1 MSDRAVTLDTPVR
14 VNPEVLFQDLD
25 GEAVLLHLGSGVYFG
40 LDEVG
45 ARIWSLLAE
54 GADLRTVARTVA
66 SEYAVDEGRCVEDLL
81 DLAAELKTH
90 GLVSAGAAQTPGG

>member
-1 MSDRAVTLDTPVR
+1 MSDAALTLDTPVR

-66 SEYAVDEGRCVEDLL
+66 GEYSVAEARCADDLL
-81 DLAAELKTH
+81 NLVAELQSHT
-90 GLVSAGAAQTPGG
+90 LVE

>member
-1 MSDRAVTLDTPVR
+1 MKDCALTLDTPVR

-45 ARIWSLLAE
+45 ARIWSLLSE

-66 SEYAVDEGRCVEDLL
+66 SEYGVDEVHCSDDLL
-81 DLAAELKTH
+81 DLVGDLKKH
-90 GLVSAGAAQTPGG
+90 ALVA

>member
-1 MSDRAVTLDTPVR
+1 MSDSAVTLDTPVR

-45 ARIWSLLAE
+45 ARIWSLLAK
-54 GADLRTVARTVA
+54 GADLRAIARTVA
-66 SEYAVDEGRCVEDLL
+66 SEYVVDEDRCAADLL
-81 DLAAELKTH
+81 DLVTELEKH
-90 GLVSAGAAQTPGG
+90 ALVS

>member
-1 MSDRAVTLDTPVR
+1 VSEAVATLDTPVR

-25 GEAVLLHLGSGVYFG
+25 GEAVLLHLGSGIYFG

-66 SEYAVDEGRCVEDLL
+66 SEYGVEESRCAADLL
-81 DLAAELKTH
+81 ELVADFEKH
-90 GLVSAGAAQTPGG
+90 ALVN

>member
-1 MSDRAVTLDTPVR
+1 MSAVTLDTPVR
-14 VNPEVLFQDLD
+14 VSPEVLFQDLD

-54 GADLRTVARTVA
+54 GADLRTVARAVA
-66 SEYAVDEGRCVEDLL
+66 SEYAVDEGRCAEDLL
-81 DLAAELKTH
+81 
-90 GLVSAGAAQTPGG
+90 GLVTEMERHALVV

>member
-1 MSDRAVTLDTPVR
+1 MSDLTLDTPVR

-54 GADLRTVARTVA
+54 GADLRTIARTVA
-66 SEYAVDEGRCVEDLL
+66 SEYAVDETRCAEDLL
-81 DLAAELKTH
+81 EL
-90 GLVSAGAAQTPGG
+90 LVELEKHALVGRKPEPTRVD

>member
-1 MSDRAVTLDTPVR
+1 MSEATLTLDTPVR

-54 GADLRTVARTVA
+54 GADLRTVSRTVA
-66 SEYAVDEGRCVEDLL
+66 GEYGVDEARCAEDLIEL
-81 DLAAELKTH
+81 VAEMEKH
-90 GLVSAGAAQTPGG
+90 ALVD

>member
-1 MSDRAVTLDTPVR
+1 MSHSAVTLDTPVR

-66 SEYAVDEGRCVEDLL
+66 SEYDVDEARCAKDLL
-81 DLAAELKTH
+81 ELVVEMEKH
-90 GLVSAGAAQTPGG
+90 ALVD